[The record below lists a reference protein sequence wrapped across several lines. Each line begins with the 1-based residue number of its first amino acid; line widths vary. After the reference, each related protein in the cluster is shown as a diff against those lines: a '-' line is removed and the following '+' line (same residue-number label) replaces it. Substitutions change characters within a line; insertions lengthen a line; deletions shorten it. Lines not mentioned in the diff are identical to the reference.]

1 MKDQGG
7 IIRIT
12 QDPDALLRWS
22 ITGPKI
28 VRVISEFESF
38 IVCKTETKLLTYT
51 ISTLSTQKLF
61 VQQVRS
67 VVEEFQTLGNPLS
80 EVNYKMNQLHTRN
93 IMDDESAH
101 CLMTLKQRGEEKY
114 CAFIENMLETINRNY
129 ITDRIPKTSVQ
140 LFNKN
145 PTKPRRLSDTRT
157 C

>member
-12 QDPDALLRWS
+12 QDPDALLRLS
-22 ITGPKI
+22 ITGPEL
-28 VRVISEFESF
+28 VLVISEFESF

-51 ISTLSTQKLF
+51 ISILSTQKLF

-67 VVEEFQTLGNPLS
+67 VVEEFQTLGNPFS
-80 EVNYKMNQLHTRN
+80 EVNYEIIQLHTRN

-114 CAFIENMLETINRNY
+114 CAFIENRLETNRNY
-129 ITDRIPKTSVQ
+129 ITDTIHKTSVK